1 MLRTLVVAVFIT
13 GLLISPVASFAQCLI
28 PPPLDSCNGTEPSLP
43 DNDVLGVG
51 IRKWYYGAAATY
63 NSVTLRG
70 GTLVVCGN
78 LTFNNFNMDSGTVVI
93 RPGGLL
99 RIGGG
104 AGIVLRG
111 NCNIYNYGTFEC
123 TSNLSLDPTWAT
135 PAKPNV
141 VINATPSSIFKMSN
155 QYFVINNT
163 NSFFVNRGRA
173 EFWGIITDFGAGS
186 NSVCLGRFSEVRM
199 AVLYNNRKHTYT
211 APEGSACVNVYQYS
225 QFRDTLTRSMNIN
238 ICLGAG
244 HTSDASCI
252 PFGCKP
258 NAWGT
263 TNIFNFCDQCAGL
276 QLLSKP
282 TTPDRS
288 VETQSAD
295 INISPNPFSR
305 KVTIRWK
312 GESPREI
319 HLYSMAGAAVY
330 NQKLPVANTHIID
343 VQVPSALPAG
353 KYFIKLVFEKKVL
366 VRQIVKTG

>member
-1 MLRTLVVAVFIT
+1 
-13 GLLISPVASFAQCLI
+13 
-28 PPPLDSCNGTEPSLP
+28 
-43 DNDVLGVG
+43 
-51 IRKWYYGAAATY
+51 
-63 NSVTLRG
+63 
-70 GTLVVCGN
+70 
-78 LTFNNFNMDSGTVVI
+78 
-93 RPGGLL
+93 
-99 RIGGG
+99 
-104 AGIVLRG
+104 
-111 NCNIYNYGTFEC
+111 
-123 TSNLSLDPTWAT
+123 
-135 PAKPNV
+135 
-141 VINATPSSIFKMSN
+141 
-155 QYFVINNT
+155 
-163 NSFFVNRGRA
+163 
-173 EFWGIITDFGAGS
+173 
-186 NSVCLGRFSEVRM
+186 
-199 AVLYNNRKHTYT
+199 
-211 APEGSACVNVYQYS
+211 
-225 QFRDTLTRSMNIN
+225 MNIN